1 MESFRRALVKT
12 HTVSAAIVAMI
23 FLAGSAFADDYGWS
37 GSSSRSHVGSGYG
50 RSSGHYDNYS
60 NGYGSSANSHY
71 DGYGPNYGRPRSGYG
86 YSNSGYRNVPTR
98 IGLAPVSSR
107 YSNYPAYG
115 TGYGSD
121 YGSGYSGN
129 TGYCPYDRIGYGSG
143 YYGR

>member
-1 MESFRRALVKT
+1 MRDA
-12 HTVSAAIVAMI
+12 HAI
-23 FLAGSAFADDYGWS
+23 LPS
-37 GSSSRSHVGSGYG
+37 
-50 RSSGHYDNYS
+50 
-60 NGYGSSANSHY
+60 
-71 DGYGPNYGRPRSGYG
+71 
-86 YSNSGYRNVPTR
+86 YRNLPTR

-115 TGYGSD
+115 TGYGLG